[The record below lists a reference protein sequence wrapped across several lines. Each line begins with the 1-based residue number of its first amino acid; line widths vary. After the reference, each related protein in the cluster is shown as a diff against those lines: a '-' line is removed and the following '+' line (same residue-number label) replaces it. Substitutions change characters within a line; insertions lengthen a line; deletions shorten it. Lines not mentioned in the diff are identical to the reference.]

1 MSWRRILSV
10 KGLVPLVVVLLLA
23 PAAWAGDRVHSS
35 ARPAPR
41 PQPTAAPLARA
52 ASATL
57 VTSAT
62 VSVSVPPEPAET
74 LVDLRGPDGQVR
86 RFPVEGGLATIQY
99 RQVVLRP
106 GETLVIRWTPA
117 R

>member
-10 KGLVPLVVVLLLA
+10 KWLVPLAVALLLA
-23 PAAWAGDRVHSS
+23 PAVWAGDRVHSS
-35 ARPAPR
+35 PRPAPR
-41 PQPTAAPLARA
+41 PQPTAAPLART

-57 VTSAT
+57 MSAT
-62 VSVSVPPEPAET
+62 VSVPVPPEPAET

-106 GETLVIRWTPA
+106 GETLVIRWTPS